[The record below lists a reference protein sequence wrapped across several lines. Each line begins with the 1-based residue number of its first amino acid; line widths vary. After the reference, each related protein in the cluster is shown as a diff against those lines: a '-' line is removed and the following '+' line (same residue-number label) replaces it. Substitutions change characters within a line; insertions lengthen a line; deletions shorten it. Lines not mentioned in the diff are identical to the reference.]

1 MGDVSE
7 ERVLL
12 QSKPTEN
19 ASVSRQI
26 VRFLLHLA
34 AVYFIAKVSTPWL
47 AGWTRNTLLPILQTP
62 ASSSGRFE
70 FLFSHIFAF
79 SFAPA
84 LLVGLSNARFKHK
97 VAEFVWLVP
106 AVILAYKFFTYS
118 TGTSVLQGES
128 WAALSAFH
136 QYFGGGFLVPEF
148 GNWNQLWTIVGSNP
162 DMRRGLAQLNFTA
175 PFYAGIGY
183 SVGAWIG
190 MRTELDRKIV
200 EKVRRWEKWKFG
212 RQP

>member
-1 MGDVSE
+1 MGDASE
-7 ERVLL
+7 ERILF
-12 QSKPTEN
+12 QSKPTGS
-19 ASVSRQI
+19 ASVPRQI
-26 VRFLLHLA
+26 IRFLLHLA
-34 AVYFIAKVSTPWL
+34 AVYVIAKFSTPWL
-47 AGWTRNTLLPILQTP
+47 AGWTRDTLLPLLQNPT
-62 ASSSGRFE
+62 SSSKFE
-70 FLFSHIFAF
+70 FFFSHIFAF
-79 SFAPA
+79 SFGPA

-128 WAALSAFH
+128 RTALSAFH
-136 QYFGGGFLVPEF
+136 QYFGGGFRISEYRNWDEF
-148 GNWNQLWTIVGSNP
+148 WTMVASNP
-162 DMRRGLAQLNFTA
+162 DMPRGMAQLTFTA

-183 SVGAWIG
+183 SVGAWVG
-190 MRTELDRKIV
+190 LRTELDRKIV